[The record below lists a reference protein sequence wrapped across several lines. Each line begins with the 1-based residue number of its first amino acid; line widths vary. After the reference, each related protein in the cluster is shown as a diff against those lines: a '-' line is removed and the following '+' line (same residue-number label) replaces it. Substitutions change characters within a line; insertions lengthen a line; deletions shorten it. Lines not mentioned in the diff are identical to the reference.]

1 MSNMW
6 KKILII
12 LSGYVN
18 FIAFAVVGGLVCFK
32 SEDEELKKTAKLTL
46 IISLIFLGLLAIFAI
61 YNYIG
66 GMVDGYISSAAYDV
80 YVIINKIIL
89 IAEIIVYAVLIIM
102 ELVKGLSKKEENN

>member
-18 FIAFAVVGGLVCFK
+18 FIAFAVVGGIVCFK

-66 GMVDGYISSAAYDV
+66 GMFDGYISSVAYDV
-80 YVIINKIIL
+80 YVIINNIIL